1 LDDKIEQNSFSY
13 VNLDSTEFKRVQKEF
28 KYMIS
33 SIINSL
39 SDAIR
44 ILFLKRILVAF
55 KNELNSLLC
64 YLEKHKIKMIF

>member
-1 LDDKIEQNSFSY
+1 MDDKIEQNSFSY

-55 KNELNSLLC
+55 KNELNSLC